1 MVAVPLQVALPLPA
15 VALSGAAVAPLP
27 RLANTRLVPPAMVLR
42 PVRATVAR
50 ALLPWLKAVRLQVC
64 PTVPV
69 AVMPEV

>member
-15 VALSGAAVAPLP
+15 VALVGTAVAPVP
-27 RLANTRLVPPAMVLR
+27 RSANNRLAPPAMVLR

-50 ALLPWLKAVRLQVC
+50 ALLPLLKAVRLQVW